1 MPVKTSRVLD
11 VNRTAR
17 RTSRVRP
24 GPISKAEADERAKLI
39 VRVANEEFLGKG
51 FEGATLASIAARC
64 RISKTT
70 LYGLF
75 ASKEALFMHVC
86 SANSESFTYD
96 IQHELDLSRPFE
108 QVIGRVVSLMVNT
121 CKTSPGGKMLRL
133 VVAENK
139 RFPQLGREIYAR
151 TLDLLKPLADYLK
164 AMSGGALNGKDASY
178 AAYHLTS
185 MAVGGYGYLL
195 VKPATLFGDSA
206 AWTRSVTRLFLAGFP
221 VAKPKIR

>member
-1 MPVKTSRVLD
+1 
-11 VNRTAR
+11 
-17 RTSRVRP
+17 
-24 GPISKAEADERAKLI
+24 
-39 VRVANEEFLGKG
+39 
-51 FEGATLASIAARC
+51 
-64 RISKTT
+64 
-70 LYGLF
+70 
-75 ASKEALFMHVC
+75 
-86 SANSESFTYD
+86 
-96 IQHELDLSRPFE
+96 
-108 QVIGRVVSLMVNT
+108 
-121 CKTSPGGKMLRL
+121 MLRL

-206 AWTRSVTRLFLAGFP
+206 TWTRSVTRLFLAGFP